1 MNKLPLMRKNEG
13 GRSFNLELAVSFMA
27 CMGVL
32 LVFVAVSLLSPL
44 SELLEGSA
52 IERTKETVLQSVDT
66 VDIYVENL
74 LSTLYFSTTVL
85 PDRLDHGAAEWA
97 ERMELI
103 KQSNA
108 DIISIALF
116 HQDGSLLGVTGG
128 LGLRLLPEDIAKDE
142 WFSKA
147 LSWGGTVTY
156 FSKPHVQY
164 LFNDQRAYVI
174 TLARAVFYQREGRL
188 EQGVVMMD
196 VDYSSF
202 ASLIDGVSLGD
213 SGYAYILDRTGGL
226 IAHPKLQ
233 LIYSGLFE
241 ENLDEV
247 NRFWVGQGRD
257 TVDGQGRVLFSAT
270 IDQTRWRMVGV
281 AYTDEILALQNRFIQ
296 ILTVVIICA
305 ALLSFAVA
313 SAMAYRLMRP
323 IRQFEES
330 IRIVESG
337 DLNLS
342 VPETGFREV
351 RAISAAFN
359 SMLKR
364 IRMLM
369 DQIVQEQE
377 KKRLYE
383 LNALQAQINPHF
395 LYNTL
400 DSIIWMEE
408 RGRSRE
414 AIDMVSALAKLFRI
428 SISKGREV
436 ISVRE
441 ELEHVR
447 NYLIIQKMRFK
458 DKFTYDITAQDEALN
473 ERTVKLIVQ
482 PMVENAI
489 NHAIDEAQPEALH
502 IAISATVTAEDL
514 IFTVADDG
522 IGMSPEVLSTLLT
535 APAGKSGIGIRNVH
549 ERIQL
554 TYGEKYGLTVESVED
569 EGTTVTIRLPRY
581 KGGEGQ

>member
-1 MNKLPLMRKNEG
+1 MKKLPLPRRNEG
-13 GRSFNLELAVSFMA
+13 GRSFNMELVITFMA

-32 LVFVAVSLLSPL
+32 LLFVTVSLLSPL
-44 SELLEGSA
+44 SDLLESSA
-52 IERTKETVLQSVDT
+52 IERTRETVLQSVDT
-66 VDIYVENL
+66 VNIYIENL

-85 PDRLDHGAAEWA
+85 PDSLNDGTAKWVEQ
-97 ERMELI
+97 MELI

-116 HQDGSLLGVTGG
+116 HQDGSLLGVTGD
-128 LGLRLLPEDIAKDE
+128 LTLRLPAQDIAQDE
-142 WFSKA
+142 WFRKA
-147 LSWGGTVTY
+147 LPWGGTATY
-156 FSKPHVQY
+156 FSRPHVQY

-174 TLARAVFYQREGRL
+174 TLARAVFYQHDGQL
-188 EQGVVMMD
+188 TQGVVMMD

-202 ASLIDGVSLGD
+202 ASLIDGISLGD
-213 SGYAYILDRTGGL
+213 SGYAYILDRTGEI
-226 IAHPKLQ
+226 IAHPKMQ
-233 LIYSGLFE
+233 LIYSGLWT
-241 ENLDEV
+241 ENLEEV

-257 TVDGQGRVLFSAT
+257 VADEQGRVLFSAT

-281 AYTDEILALQNRFIQ
+281 AYTDEVLALQSRFVQ
-296 ILTVVIICA
+296 ILSTVIICA
-305 ALLSFAVA
+305 ALLSFAAA

-323 IRQFEES
+323 IRHFEES

-337 DLNLS
+337 DLNLA

-364 IRMLM
+364 IRALM

-414 AIDMVSALAKLFRI
+414 AIEMVSALAKLFRI

-458 DKFTYDITAQDEALN
+458 DKFTYDISVQEEALN

-502 IAISATVTAEDL
+502 ILISARVTEDEV
-514 IFTVADDG
+514 IFTVEDDG
-522 IGMSPEVLSTLLT
+522 IGMPPEVLSTLLT
-535 APAGKSGIGIRNVH
+535 APPGKSGIGVRNVH

-554 TYGEKYGLTVESVED
+554 TYGEKYGLTVQSVED
-569 EGTTVTIRLPRY
+569 EGTTVIIRLPRRE
-581 KGGEGQ
+581 GGDGP